1 MSKVILSKFYERIYI
16 YINLEY
22 NIFGYEEKKECHF
35 LGNLRSGK
43 LIHKYLVFF
52 IKFVRS

>member
-1 MSKVILSKFYERIYI
+1 MNKAILSKFYERI

-22 NIFGYEEKKECHF
+22 NIFGYEEKKEYHF

-43 LIHKYLVFF
+43 LNHKYLVFF